1 MFLANIVSML
11 GNVVAAVALTVLV
24 YEQTRSP
31 ALAASVMALAF
42 LPYLLGGVLL
52 GAAADRLPARRALVV
67 CDLLSAMLVAAMVI
81 PGMPVAALLGLL
93 FANGLLAP
101 VYQGVRAAVLPDVL
115 PPGPGYILGRSMM
128 RMVAQS
134 AQIVGYGA
142 GGLLLTVASPRGALA
157 FDAASFRPRPCC
169 CAGPGPAPR
178 AARPGRGRVDGRGF
192 AARIRRVLG
201 HRPLRR
207 LLLFGW
213 LVPACAVAPEALAA
227 PYASHIGQPVRVTGF
242 LLMGIPV
249 GTVVADL
256 IAARLLRAR
265 WQRRLI
271 VPAGLLTFVPLAGF
285 AASPRLALAL
295 ALLVVCG
302 LGNAWGAGLDGL
314 LISAAPAE
322 LRGRTLALSSA
333 GLMFLQGAGF
343 ALWGI
348 AGQFVPVTAS
358 SPPRPRPASWLCCC
372 CARTPPGQPVRTQPR
387 RTRPR
392 LTWPGGGL
400 DSLAAHSAQVLECLL
415 RPSRKERAE
424 PYPNIAM
431 AQAARPRSGSS
442 RAAMTRRKMRPY
454 PAANSHTCTWP
465 RGRKRVARTIIPGS
479 GRRSFLASRTLRLY
493 AWATCLIVPGHGADG
508 RCRLRMIGYGHD
520 DLRVC

>member
-1 MFLANIVSML
+1 MTSSAPVSTPAPGLATGPAPSRARYRDVLGSAEFRAMFLADIVSML

-52 GAAADRLPARRALVV
+52 GAAADRLPGRRALVV
-67 CDLLSAMLVAAMVI
+67 CDLLSATLVAAMVI

-101 VYQGVRAAVLPDVL
+101 VYQGVRAAILPDVL

-134 AQIVGYGA
+134 AQIAGYGA

-157 FDAASFRPRPCC
+157 FDAASFLASALLLRAGMARRPARRGQ
-169 CAGPGPAPR
+169 AGTGTMA
-178 AARPGRGRVDGRGF
+178 GDSLRG
-192 AARIRRVLG
+192 IRRVLG
-201 HRPLRR
+201 YRPLRR

-227 PYASHIGQPVRVTGF
+227 PYASHIGQPVRVAGF

-256 IAARLLRAR
+256 IAARLLRVR

-295 ALLVVCG
+295 ALLVICG

-314 LISAAPAE
+314 LISTAPEE
-322 LRGRTLALSSA
+322 LRGRALALSSA
-333 GLMFLQGAGF
+333 GLMFIQGAGF

-348 AGQFVPVTAS
+348 AAQYAPVTAVI
-358 SPPRPRPASWLCCC
+358 PA
-372 CARTPPGQPVRTQPR
+372 
-387 RTRPR
+387 
-392 LTWPGGGL
+392 
-400 DSLAAHSAQVLECLL
+400 AAAAGVLVVLLL
-415 RPSRKERAE
+415 RPHPARA
-424 PYPNIAM
+424 
-431 AQAARPRSGSS
+431 
-442 RAAMTRRKMRPY
+442 
-454 PAANSHTCTWP
+454 
-465 RGRKRVARTIIPGS
+465 
-479 GRRSFLASRTLRLY
+479 
-493 AWATCLIVPGHGADG
+493 
-508 RCRLRMIGYGHD
+508 
-520 DLRVC
+520 